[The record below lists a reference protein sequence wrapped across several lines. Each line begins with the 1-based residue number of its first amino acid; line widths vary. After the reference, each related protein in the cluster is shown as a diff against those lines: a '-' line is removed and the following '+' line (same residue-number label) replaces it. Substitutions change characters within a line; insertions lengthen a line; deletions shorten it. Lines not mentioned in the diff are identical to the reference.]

1 MSILRKLLSLW
12 KQFAHVLGR
21 IQTTLLL
28 AIVYH
33 VTVGPI
39 GLIARLTGRDLLGL
53 RHPDGSSFAV
63 PLGNT
68 SSVLERA
75 QRQF

>member
-1 MSILRKLLSLW
+1 MSILRKLWSLW
-12 KQFAHVLGR
+12 KAFAHVLGK

-39 GLIARLTGRDLLGL
+39 ALIARLTGRDLLGL
-53 RHPDGSSFAV
+53 REPEGPTFAV
-63 PLGNT
+63 PLDKT
-68 SSVLERA
+68 STTIERA